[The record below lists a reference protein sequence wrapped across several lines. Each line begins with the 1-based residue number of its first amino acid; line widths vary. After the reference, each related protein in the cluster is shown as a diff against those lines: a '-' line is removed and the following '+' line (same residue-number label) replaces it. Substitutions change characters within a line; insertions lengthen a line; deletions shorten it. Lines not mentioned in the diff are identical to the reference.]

1 MNITILGGGSWGTAL
16 AVHLVK
22 KKHIV
27 TIWEFFDHQAKEMQ
41 EKRECPLL
49 PGVHLPE
56 NITVSSDMA
65 STLSKA
71 ELVLMVVPSDKVES
85 TIEKAKLYLSSQ
97 PLIICSKGFAGG
109 TKLLSEVVREK
120 VSNPLFFLYGPTH
133 AEEVGKGMLSGI
145 VLAGGKGKESL
156 QKELESSIF
165 KIDVSDD
172 IVGVQIAAALK
183 NILAVFVGILDGM
196 GLGDNAKAYI
206 MTKGIA
212 EITDVGISF
221 GACRETFYGL
231 AGIGDVIVTCLSE
244 HSRNFRVGRE
254 IGRGRKLDEV
264 LAETKMVA
272 EGIIAAQHI
281 LALEQRCMKPLPLL
295 HGIHGILFEGKN
307 PMTVLEEL

>member
-16 AVHLVK
+16 AVHLAK

-41 EKRECPLL
+41 ENRECPLL
-49 PGVHLPE
+49 PGVHLLE

-65 STLSKA
+65 STLSTA
-71 ELVLMVVPSDKVES
+71 ELVLVVVPSDKVES
-85 TIEKAKLYLSSQ
+85 TLEKAKLYLKSQ
-97 PLIICSKGFAGG
+97 PLIICSKGFASG

-120 VSNPLFFLYGPTH
+120 VLNPLFFLYGPTH
-133 AEEVGKGMLSGI
+133 AEEVGKGILSGI
-145 VLAGGKGKESL
+145 VLAGGQGKEGL
-156 QKELESSIF
+156 QKELESSLF
-165 KIDVSDD
+165 KVDLSDD
-172 IVGVQIAAALK
+172 VIGVQIAAALK

-221 GACRETFYGL
+221 GARQETFYGL

-281 LALEQRCMKPLPLL
+281 PALEQRCTKPLPLL
-295 HGIHGILFEGKN
+295 HGIRGILFEGKN
-307 PMTVLEEL
+307 PMKILEEL